1 MSAPNAFDEQA
12 RRKLAER
19 EHPFDEAAWTAMQ
32 PALDAQQMD
41 RRKRRLLLW
50 IPFLVGIGV
59 ATWWF
64 TREQE
69 TSTVAS
75 VRPEATEQQ
84 ATAPE
89 VKPAL
94 EIEEPLVEGATT
106 KTTVS
111 NDPISTNV
119 QPSPVVQG
127 KKEASIT
134 EKHGTHPHQRT
145 SIASTKSMDEKP
157 AIAATVV
164 PPPGTN
170 TATSVADP
178 IEPVVVVPGSTI
190 PSSATTSP
198 DEDHI
203 SSEEVVVIHN
213 VEPDLP
219 VVATEPTLEFK
230 PVAERVDP
238 PAVAPDRALA
248 EGELPAPVITRDT
261 VPLVAAND
269 SSDYAADTPAAVDS
283 NLTAAMA
290 ARKLEVS
297 VWGGLFR
304 STTDYSGDL
313 TTDWASRVSSAG
325 SSAFGVE
332 LMHQGRYFGYG
343 SGLHFTSYVEQ
354 LESDRLQEESRRTV
368 TDHYLDPVDTT
379 ILIVNGTVWLNGQQY
394 YVTQMLDTTIYV
406 LVTTTSEEVS
416 TSVRRNALTRSNRVS
431 YLEIPLLF
439 DAHLRRGNWSFGL
452 RGGPMLGILQGRRG
466 ALPTANGYTDLTDEA
481 FTELVLGWS
490 LQGHIRYH
498 LGDYWSVAIGPAMR
512 GQLQNTV
519 QTTGLD
525 RRSNAAGAVLSVGY
539 FLQ

>member
-32 PALDAQQMD
+32 PALDAQQKD

-50 IPFLVGIGV
+50 IPFLVGMGV

-75 VRPEATEQQ
+75 VRPEATDQQ
-84 ATAPE
+84 ATVPE
-89 VKPAL
+89 VKSAL
-94 EIEEPLVEGATT
+94 EIAEPLVDGTTT

-111 NDPISTNV
+111 NDPITTNV
-119 QPSPVVQG
+119 RPSPVVQE
-127 KKEASIT
+127 KKETSIP
-134 EKHGTHPHQRT
+134 EKRGTFPHQQT

-157 AIAATVV
+157 AITATVV
-164 PPPGTN
+164 PPQGIN

-178 IEPVVVVPGSTI
+178 IEPVVVVPSSTI
-190 PSSATTSP
+190 PSSATTTP
-198 DEDHI
+198 GEDHT
-203 SSEEVVVIHN
+203 SNEDVVIIHG

-219 VVATEPTLEFK
+219 VVATEPTLDHK
-230 PVAERVDP
+230 PITERVDP
-238 PAVAPDRALA
+238 PAVVPDSAVA
-248 EGELPAPVITRDT
+248 ERKLPAPVITRDT

-269 SSDYAADTPAAVDS
+269 SSDYVADTPPAVDS

-332 LMHQGRYFGYG
+332 LM
-343 SGLHFTSYVEQ
+343 
-354 LESDRLQEESRRTV
+354 
-368 TDHYLDPVDTT
+368 
-379 ILIVNGTVWLNGQQY
+379 
-394 YVTQMLDTTIYV
+394 
-406 LVTTTSEEVS
+406 
-416 TSVRRNALTRSNRVS
+416 
-431 YLEIPLLF
+431 
-439 DAHLRRGNWSFGL
+439 
-452 RGGPMLGILQGRRG
+452 
-466 ALPTANGYTDLTDEA
+466 
-481 FTELVLGWS
+481 
-490 LQGHIRYH
+490 
-498 LGDYWSVAIGPAMR
+498 
-512 GQLQNTV
+512 
-519 QTTGLD
+519 
-525 RRSNAAGAVLSVGY
+525 
-539 FLQ
+539 